1 MTRFFIWPGAGPAA
15 RADSTTA
22 FARTTAAKSWGSMSD
37 DVVWRSLDVVIL
49 YQHYI
54 SEPHPIFCVQKHAGS
69 QKGHH
74 LTNSLIN
81 VCRRVA
87 AQHERKKE

>member
-22 FARTTAAKSWGSMSD
+22 FARTAAAASSRGNMLD
-37 DVVWRSLDVVIL
+37 DIDVVRVTATACLLPAS
-49 YQHYI
+49 YYI
-54 SEPHPIFCVQKHAGS
+54 SHSRPIFSPQKHAGS
-69 QKGHH
+69 RNGHH

-81 VCRRVA
+81 VCRPVA
-87 AQHERKKE
+87 A